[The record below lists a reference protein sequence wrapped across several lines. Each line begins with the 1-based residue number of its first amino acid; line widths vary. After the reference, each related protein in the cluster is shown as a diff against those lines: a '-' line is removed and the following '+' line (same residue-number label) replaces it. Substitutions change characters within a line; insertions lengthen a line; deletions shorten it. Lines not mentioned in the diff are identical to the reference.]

1 MAMATDAAARTGVTR
16 ISAQAANEPSWNEAL
31 RVGAKAGPAAH
42 PGQRVWPNAAVA
54 GALFAIVALLALL
67 GAGGCAEPGAATVI
81 LPNSD
86 PALRKPV
93 AEFRADGA
101 SRHPFKSDAPSGG
114 RADGASRID
123 YTFDTL
129 QLANFSAED
138 WNDVEVWVNRTH
150 VVHVPNIE
158 KDAGSAKTISFFM
171 LADASGNSFPAD
183 NNDSSRQVRRV
194 EILRDGALYDV
205 PVRLAD

>member
-1 MAMATDAAARTGVTR
+1 MARIKASAAIEASWDEAR
-16 ISAQAANEPSWNEAL
+16 
-31 RVGAKAGPAAH
+31 RVGPKTGPGAH
-42 PGQRVWPNAAVA
+42 PGQRVWPNAAA
-54 GALFAIVALLALL
+54 AAALFVIAALLALL

-101 SRHPFKSDAPSGG
+101 KRHPFKSDAPAGG

-129 QLANFSAED
+129 QLANFSSED
-138 WNDVEVWVNRTH
+138 WNDIDLWVNRTH
-150 VVHVPNIE
+150 VVHVPNVE

-183 NNDSSRQVRRV
+183 NNDPSRQIRRV
-194 EILRDGALYDV
+194 EIVRDGRLYDV